1 MDKQDAYKLVVDHL
15 SQRFQVPEDRI
26 TPDAHIFNTLGL
38 DSIDALDML
47 ALLDKQWSIKINE
60 EQAKKIRT
68 VQDVVD
74 YILANLPPDAEQKLA
89 DPKAAA
95 AS

>member
-1 MDKQDAYKLVVDHL
+1 MDKQAAYDLTVEYLAK
-15 SQRFQVPEDRI
+15 RFEVAAERIRPESNL
-26 TPDAHIFNTLGL
+26 FSELGL

-47 ALLDKQWSIKINE
+47 ALLDSQWKIKINE

-74 YILANLPPDAEQKLA
+74 YICANLPPDCT
-89 DPKAAA
+89 KA
-95 AS
+95 S

>member
-1 MDKQDAYKLVVDHL
+1 MVKQTAYNLTFEYLAK
-15 SQRFQVPEDRI
+15 RFEIAPDRI
-26 TPDAHIFNTLGL
+26 RPDSNLFSELGL

-47 ALLDKQWSIKINE
+47 ALLDSQWKIKINE

-74 YILANLPPDAEQKLA
+74 YIVANIPADAIPP
-89 DPKAAA
+89 
-95 AS
+95 S